1 MDMFVEFNDYSNI
14 REGVRALRAIIRA
27 NYPREYWR
35 KADDERGYPNEFV
48 NAAPKA
54 GCLAGFI
61 PGDYG
66 GSVLSITEPSV
77 IRGSQP
83 ALL

>member
-1 MDMFVEFNDYSNI
+1 MDMFVEFSDYSNI
-14 REGVRALRAIIRA
+14 REGVRALRA
-27 NYPREYWR
+27 NYPGEYWR

-61 PGDYG
+61 PGEYG

-77 IRGSQP
+77 SRGSQP